1 MFQKQGKQDENLATV
16 RATLILALGYV
27 ARRVDLN
34 RLPDIIERS
43 ILSSLGGF
51 LDKPQDMVQQSLLHA
66 LQNVSLAIESM
77 IDNSDEQH
85 NILFLQSF

>member
-1 MFQKQGKQDENLATV
+1 MFQKQGKQDENLASV
-16 RATLILALGYV
+16 RATLIIALGYV

-51 LDKPQDMVQQSLLHA
+51 LDKQQDMVQQSLLHA
-66 LQNVSLAIESM
+66 LQNVSMAIESM

-85 NILFLQSF
+85 NTAFL